1 MTLSDKFLLVIYKLI
16 APLNI
21 KWSTLYKIIVTLN
34 IKYILNSNPFRNSEC
49 LSNSGFFLIYLV
61 WMVIT
66 LHSGGIL
73 VLLLSAMDLMSV
85 RKRSKSSTG
94 RWQYMYRRRY
104 FGSKNFNGVWS
115 VTLHWNSLSF
125 YQMTKTIIIS
135 SYLYTLLLHIH
146 RRLNSY
152 FKNWEIY

>member
-1 MTLSDKFLLVIYKLI
+1 MF
-16 APLNI
+16 
-21 KWSTLYKIIVTLN
+21 
-34 IKYILNSNPFRNSEC
+34 NSNPFRYSMF
-49 LSNSGFFLIYLV
+49 LWNSGFFLIYLV

-115 VTLHWNSLSF
+115 VTLHWNSLSL

-135 SYLYTLLLHIH
+135 SYLYTLLFHVYRMLYPYYI
-146 RRLNSY
+146 
-152 FKNWEIY
+152 NWEIYKHIFLINNEIFYENTIVA